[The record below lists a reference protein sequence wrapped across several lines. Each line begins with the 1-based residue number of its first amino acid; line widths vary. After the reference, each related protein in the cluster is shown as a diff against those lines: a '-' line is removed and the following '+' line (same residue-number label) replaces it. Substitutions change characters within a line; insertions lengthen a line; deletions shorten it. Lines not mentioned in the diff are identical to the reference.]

1 MYAAEET
8 GDPTEVRRSA
18 KKKPR
23 VARAGIAAFLR
34 RLGRAFVLLL
44 TGYFSLCVVFLILL
58 NWTYPPTTGV
68 QLQRRVESL
77 FNDDDYAKRYSPKE
91 PEEMSRHL
99 RRAVVAAEDTR
110 FFEHGG
116 FDWEAI
122 QQAYEEGGRR
132 GGSTISQQLAKN
144 LFLTTHRSYVRK
156 ALEVPLTFL
165 TEIFLPKER
174 ILDIY
179 LNVVEW
185 GDGIYGAEAAA
196 QAYFGKGALG
206 VSRTEAAALA
216 SCLPNPRQRRP
227 RVSSWYTQVILR
239 RMAMLGY

>member
-8 GDPTEVRRSA
+8 EDP
-18 KKKPR
+18 K
-23 VARAGIAAFLR
+23 VARAGGIRKPGSRRFEIFAVLR
-34 RLGRAFVLLL
+34 RVGRASVILIAS
-44 TGYFSLCVVFLILL
+44 YFTLCTLFLILL

-77 FNDDDYAKRYSPKE
+77 FNDGDYTKRYLPKE
-91 PEEMSRHL
+91 PNEISRHL

-185 GDGIYGAEAAA
+185 GDGIYGVEAAA
-196 QAYFGKGALG
+196 QAYFGKGAA
-206 VSRTEAAALA
+206 SITRTEAAALA

-227 RVSSWYTQVILR
+227 RVNGWYTQVILR

>member
-1 MYAAEET
+1 MLTA
-8 GDPTEVRRSA
+8 
-18 KKKPR
+18 
-23 VARAGIAAFLR
+23 LR
-34 RLGRAFVLLL
+34 RLGRIIVVLL
-44 TGYFSLCVVFLILL
+44 TSYFALCTLFLILL
-58 NWTYPPTTGV
+58 NWTYPLTSGV
-68 QLQRRVESL
+68 HIQRRVESL
-77 FNDDDYAKRYSPKE
+77 FSEGEYTKRYL
-91 PEEMSRHL
+91 PEAPEDISLHL

-122 QQAYEEGGRR
+122 QEAYEEGGRR

-185 GDGIYGAEAAA
+185 GEGVYGAEAASR
-196 QAYFGKGALG
+196 AYFGKSAAGLT
-206 VSRTEAAALA
+206 RTEAAALA

-227 RVSSWYTQVILR
+227 HLNGWYTRVILR